1 VSFKER
7 DIADLLTLYGVKDE
21 HTRTDL
27 LTLATQANTPG
38 WWHRYGSVLPAW
50 FQAYIGLETAATLI
64 RTYEVKF
71 IPGLLQTEDYARA
84 VILLGH
90 SSSSP
95 TDIEHRVQLR
105 MQRQRSVFEHPG
117 GSPRVWAVV
126 DEAALRRPVGGP
138 KVMRAQLQ
146 RLIEAT
152 AQPDIRLQVIPFSAG
167 GYAAAGGPF
176 TIMRFPDQEIP
187 DVVYLEL
194 LTNALYL
201 EKPEDTVEYALTMNE
216 LCIEAETPARTRK
229 ILERAL
235 RDLDS
240 QAADG
245 WLADAGAVEP

>member
-38 WWHRYGSVLPAW
+38 WWHRYGSVLPTW

-90 SSSSP
+90 PNSSP

-105 MQRQRSVFEHPG
+105 MQRQQSVFSRSNG
-117 GSPRVWAVV
+117 GPRVWAVV

-138 KVMRAQLQ
+138 KVMRAQLEK
-146 RLIEAT
+146 LIEAT
-152 AQPDIRLQVIPFSAG
+152 TEPEVRLQVMPFSAG
-167 GYAAAGGPF
+167 GYAGAGGPF
-176 TIMRFPDQEIP
+176 TIMRFPDQEIS
-187 DVVYLEL
+187 DMVYLEHL
-194 LTNALYL
+194 ASALYL
-201 EKPEDTVEYALTMNE
+201 DKPEDTSDYVVLMEQLVV
-216 LCIEAETPARTRK
+216 EAEPPDRTRE
-229 ILERAL
+229 ILEAAL
-235 RDLDS
+235 HDLPAHDS
-240 QAADG
+240 
-245 WLADAGAVEP
+245 